1 VSAGAASALCR
12 PAGVGLSCRAAKT
25 AWRSVDTRAGR
36 FTYRPYRGAPRG
48 WPKCAPPAPARRSI
62 RPARCAAQPRSTLT
76 GAHLRPG
83 PRGSLPRAW
92 PTPAHQCAHQP
103 PDLLA
108 GRNGGRAG
116 PPRWSPVLVAHLCCQ
131 QCAPLSLTLLAVL
144 PAQAIGERGDESG
157 EMHQLLQPSWLQL
170 VCSSQRDSV
179 HASCS
184 SSSSKMRIEM
194 PTLVVSAA
202 FALMCR

>member
-1 VSAGAASALCR
+1 MGSEMCIRDRVYPGSISDLFWGHSKRSFTLQTTTPSFMSFKRRSNDPNKRLDQPSAL
-12 PAGVGLSCRAAKT
+12 L
-25 AWRSVDTRAGR
+25 
-36 FTYRPYRGAPRG
+36 Y
-48 WPKCAPPAPARRSI
+48 
-62 RPARCAAQPRSTLT
+62 
-76 GAHLRPG
+76 
-83 PRGSLPRAW
+83 
-92 PTPAHQCAHQP
+92 
-103 PDLLA
+103 
-108 GRNGGRAG
+108 
-116 PPRWSPVLVAHLCCQ
+116 
-131 QCAPLSLTLLAVL
+131 LTLLAL
-144 PAQAIGERGDESG
+144 LQEQAIGERGDESG

>member
-1 VSAGAASALCR
+1 MCCPAA
-12 PAGVGLSCRAAKT
+12 
-25 AWRSVDTRAGR
+25 RSV
-36 FTYRPYRGAPRG
+36 
-48 WPKCAPPAPARRSI
+48 
-62 RPARCAAQPRSTLT
+62 LT
-76 GAHLRPG
+76 GARPRPG
-83 PRGSLPRAW
+83 PRGSLARAC
-92 PTPAHQCAHQP
+92 PMPAHRCAHQP
-103 PDLLA
+103 HALLA

-131 QCAPLSLTLLAVL
+131 QCALLYLTLLAVL
-144 PAQAIGERGDESG
+144 PAQAIGERGGKIGD
-157 EMHQLLQPSWLQL
+157 MHQLSQPSWLQP

>member
-1 VSAGAASALCR
+1 MHERPCPCASLGVKSVSKRARCVLCT
-12 PAGVGLSCRAAKT
+12 G
-25 AWRSVDTRAGR
+25 AGR
-36 FTYRPYRGAPRG
+36 LSVSNSLGTPRD
-48 WPKCAPPAPARRSI
+48 WARCAPPAPARRSI